1 MTFPFVIQHSC
12 ITTSELKIQ
21 LTVEEQPKVM
31 KTLWGLSRMLLTGFL
46 FPIMMIKGH
55 RTLYVSILIVYM
67 KPVQPIRG
75 AEMLELDVHLSQDG
89 QVVVAH
95 DQVRTLS

>member
-1 MTFPFVIQHSC
+1 
-12 ITTSELKIQ
+12 
-21 LTVEEQPKVM
+21 
-31 KTLWGLSRMLLTGFL
+31 
-46 FPIMMIKGH
+46 
-55 RTLYVSILIVYM
+55 M

-95 DQVRTLS
+95 DQVRTFS